1 MTLPP
6 YSPEF
11 YRRYAEQYALVAH
24 EWRQSVYINSSHP
37 GLQNDWDALERLKY
51 LSPGKDAL
59 DAGCGAGARDV
70 YHLWSQGYNP
80 VGFDAVAENIQVARQ
95 LHPKIAN
102 RVFVGSLAET
112 LPFGDASFDF
122 AMCNAV
128 IQHIDPNIVR
138 GLSLPELARVL
149 RPGGV
154 LQLMFKH
161 GDGLL
166 TVLDKDY
173 GVERIFQLYNEYELV
188 ETLRLLGM
196 ALVDEESPDQLGG
209 LLYFTDGKSV
219 DHCLGFFRKGSLP
232 S

>member
-1 MTLPP
+1 MTLPA
-6 YSPEF
+6 YSTEF
-11 YRRYAEQYALVAH
+11 YRLYAEQYALVAH
-24 EWRQSVYINSSHP
+24 EWRQSVYIKSSHS
-37 GLQNDWDALERLKY
+37 GLRNDWDALEHLRS

-70 YHLWSQGYNP
+70 HQLWSQCYNV
-80 VGFDAVAENIQVARQ
+80 VGFDAIEENILVARE
-95 LHPKIAN
+95 LHPQIAD
-102 RVFVGSLAET
+102 RVLVGSLAET

-128 IQHIDPNIVR
+128 IQHIDP
-138 GLSLPELARVL
+138 GLVHRVALPELARVL

-161 GDGLL
+161 GKGLL
-166 TVLDKDY
+166 TVFDKDY
-173 GVERIFQLYNEYELV
+173 GVERSFQLYDEHELMD
-188 ETLRLLGM
+188 TLRLWGM
-196 ALVDEESPDQLGG
+196 ALVERESPEQLGG

-219 DHCLGFFRKGSLP
+219 DHCLGFFRKGSSP